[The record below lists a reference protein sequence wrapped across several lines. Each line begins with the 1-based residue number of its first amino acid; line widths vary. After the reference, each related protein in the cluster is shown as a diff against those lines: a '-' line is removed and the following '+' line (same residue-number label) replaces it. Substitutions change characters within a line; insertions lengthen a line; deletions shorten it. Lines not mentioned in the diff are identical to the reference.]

1 MGYIAS
7 VVRSWSMRKLTLITL
22 VFLFFGE
29 YTQLQASQAIGSH
42 RFNLRFNGV
51 NRGQPVTFASRFNP
65 FHQWGRQRVVNSN
78 RRSMLPFAKGPNPV
92 VPVNPWAPTNTITFT
107 TNRVM
112 FPDTL
117 HVLFLGNNIIGT
129 QNMATVLSRM
139 SQHGKQRISAKTYAP
154 QGYTLFNHSV
164 DIHSHTNISTS
175 FPDFK
180 NFTNRIPQHVVV
192 LQEHS
197 RAPVY
202 TPDMTLS
209 SAQRLDLVAK
219 AAKTQLAFFLPHV
232 QGDQFYSTPHMY
244 QRAEGSVYGIAKQLN
259 APVIPAG
266 LAWQLVDARHP
277 EIILRDRYG
286 FLPSQHGAYLNACM
300 MYCALTWQSPLGL
313 SNGGLQLVREREAKI
328 LQRTA
333 WEVFVARQGAIPF

>member
-1 MGYIAS
+1 
-7 VVRSWSMRKLTLITL
+7 MRKFALIFL

-29 YTQLQASQAIGSH
+29 YPQVQASQAIGSH

-51 NRGQPVTFASRFNP
+51 NRGQPVAFANRFNP
-65 FHQWGRQRVVNSN
+65 FYQWGRQRVYNSN

-92 VPVNPWAPTNTITFT
+92 IPVNPWAPTNTITFT

-112 FPDTL
+112 FPHTL
-117 HVLFLGNNIIGT
+117 NVLFLGINIIGA
-129 QNMATVLSRM
+129 QDMATVLSRM
-139 SQHGKQRISAKTYAP
+139 SQHGKQRIRAKTYAP

-180 NFTNRIPQHVVV
+180 NF
-192 LQEHS
+192 QEHS

-202 TPDMTLS
+202 TPGITLS

-232 QGDQFYSTPHMY
+232 KGDQFYSTPYMY
-244 QRAEGSVYGIAKQLN
+244 QRAEGSIYGIAKQLN

-313 SNGGLQLVREREAKI
+313 SNGGLYQVREREAKI

-333 WEVFVARQGAIPF
+333 WEVFVARQGTIPF